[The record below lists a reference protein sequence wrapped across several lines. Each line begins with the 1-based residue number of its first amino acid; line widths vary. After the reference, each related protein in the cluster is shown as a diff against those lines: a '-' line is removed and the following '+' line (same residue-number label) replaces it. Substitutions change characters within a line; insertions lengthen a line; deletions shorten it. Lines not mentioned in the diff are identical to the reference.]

1 MPMKQRIKVVID
13 TNVFVA
19 SLFGDTS
26 RKIIDLWLSGEIQ
39 LCISEPIV
47 GEYMEILRRFMFKD
61 KEMISRIKDALER
74 KDNACFIQRP
84 EEKEWIRE
92 DPEDNK
98 FIACALALNANY
110 VISTDSHLLK
120 EPAWDGIR
128 VIRPHEFILQ
138 NQNTPL

>member
-1 MPMKQRIKVVID
+1 MKQKTKIVID
-13 TNVFVA
+13 TNILVA

-26 RKIIDLWLSGEIQ
+26 KKIIELWLSGEIQ
-39 LCISEPIV
+39 LCISEPIT
-47 GEYMEILRRFMFKD
+47 GEYLEILRRFTFKD
-61 KEMISRIKDALER
+61 KEMIARIKVALER

-84 EEKEWIRE
+84 KEKEWIHE

-98 FIACALALNANY
+98 FIACALALNADY

-120 EPAWDGIR
+120 EPDWDGIR

-138 NQNTPL
+138 NQNAPL

>member
-1 MPMKQRIKVVID
+1 MPMKQKTKIVID
-13 TNVFVA
+13 TNILVA

-47 GEYMEILRRFMFKD
+47 GEYMEILRRFTFKD
-61 KEMISRIKDALER
+61 KEMIARIKVALER
-74 KDNACFIQRP
+74 KDNVCFIQRP
-84 EEKEWIRE
+84 EEKEWIHE

-98 FIACALALNANY
+98 FIACALALNADY

-120 EPAWDGIR
+120 ETDWDGIR
-128 VIRPHEFILQ
+128 VIRPHEFILK
-138 NQNTPL
+138 NKNSPL

>member
-1 MPMKQRIKVVID
+1 MKQKTKIVID
-13 TNVFVA
+13 TNILVA

-47 GEYMEILRRFMFKD
+47 GEYMEILRRFTFKD
-61 KEMISRIKDALER
+61 KEMIARIKVALER

-84 EEKEWIRE
+84 EEKEWIHE
-92 DPEDNK
+92 EPEDNK
-98 FIACALALNANY
+98 FIACALALNADY

-120 EPAWDGIR
+120 ETDWDGIR
-128 VIRPHEFILQ
+128 VIKPHEFILQ
-138 NQNTPL
+138 NQNTSL